1 MADPTFSAFAGV
13 NNTLAPERLH
23 SLPTRDNATCDLT
36 VAVNVDIDNSGQVAR
51 RVGTTQKVAGAAH
64 SLWAHGNDCLYV
76 QGTTLKRLNADFSST
91 TLATGLTAG
100 LPLTY
105 VAVNGRV
112 YWSNG
117 QQTGVY
123 ADSAN
128 RSWGMAIPDAPGLQ
142 AIDGTLT
149 AGTYQAVVTCVRGDG
164 QESGAGMA
172 SVITLSDGS
181 GLRVTWDIPLDLDI
195 ADIHVYLTEP
205 NGEVL
210 YQAAEAAAS
219 LGSVDI
225 TSAGRF
231 LPLDTQWLDAPP
243 PGQDLALHRGRIYIA
258 AGAFLFATT
267 ALGYEYVDMRDYL
280 ALDGTTIRFVIG
292 VERGLY
298 VATEQQVFFLAGDR
312 LEEMSLK
319 TVVNAAGVARSAV
332 LADGFAVTGN
342 QALAGQQAALFAT
355 AEGICMGTPDGQVVH
370 LSQDRYRFT
379 ATASGA
385 ACFRQT
391 DNLNQYLLFMQS

>member
-23 SLPTRDNATCDLT
+23 SLPTRDNATCDL
-36 VAVNVDIDNSGQVAR
+36 VAAVNVDIDNSGQVAR

-117 QQTGVY
+117 QESGAYV
-123 ADSAN
+123 DNAN

-142 AIDGTLT
+142 AIAGTLS

-172 SVITLSDGS
+172 SVITLVDGS

-243 PGQDLALHRGRIYIA
+243 AGQDLTLHRGRIFIA

-298 VATEQQVFFLAGDR
+298 IATEQQVYFLLGDR
-312 LEEMSLK
+312 LEELGLK

-342 QALAGQQAALFAT
+342 QALAGQQVALFAT

-370 LSQDRYRFT
+370 LSQDHYRFT

-391 DNLNQYLLFMQS
+391 DTLNQYLLFMS